1 MVVREAPAGAHGEP
15 AAQAAL
21 GPMLLDGVASDYV
34 TDPRYRDALLREVR
48 GEPPARP
55 TQFLRGALYG
65 LTTIYRTVGVDA
77 YDWHPFGPDLR
88 ELEWEYFSFDPPE
101 TRPRE
106 KGGRYRDV
114 TWPAGMERWHEPDFD
129 ADAAGWRRGLPPFG
143 QLDGALAPLSESC
156 TASFCRC
163 GVSPRTL
170 WEHEVLM
177 LRGTFEFPPLAED
190 RRYRI
195 VVGGSAHVNAGEG
208 FALYVNGK
216 LLAESQA
223 GVGRRQGGQPRG
235 GVITADFRD
244 EFRGGEVT
252 IAVHSFLRYNTPRGP
267 IPPRGHLSVWVEE
280 AEVPPVD

>member
-1 MVVREAPAGAHGEP
+1 
-15 AAQAAL
+15 
-21 GPMLLDGVASDYV
+21 
-34 TDPRYRDALLREVR
+34 
-48 GEPPARP
+48 
-55 TQFLRGALYG
+55 
-65 LTTIYRTVGVDA
+65 
-77 YDWHPFGPDLR
+77 
-88 ELEWEYFSFDPPE
+88 
-101 TRPRE
+101 
-106 KGGRYRDV
+106 
-114 TWPAGMERWHEPDFD
+114 
-129 ADAAGWRRGLPPFG
+129 
-143 QLDGALAPLSESC
+143 
-156 TASFCRC
+156 
-163 GVSPRTL
+163 
-170 WEHEVLM
+170 M